1 MRKATLIFCYAI
13 RKLKRKRVQEYE
25 LWTNYYCKRKLFW
38 RMRNIYGLL
47 SVFNAPIN
55 QHTIECTTIIQQ
67 RYHTLYNHFL
77 RNRRNT
83 DMSSISNTYF
93 GLQRYPNPCNS
104 FLCNT
109 DSLQYG
115 HFYLFQFSWFCCPY
129 SELAKVPVDV
139 HHSKTPLLKLPIS
152 YMVHG

>member
-1 MRKATLIFCYAI
+1 
-13 RKLKRKRVQEYE
+13 
-25 LWTNYYCKRKLFW
+25 
-38 RMRNIYGLL
+38 MRNIYGLL

-115 HFYLFQFSWFCCPY
+115 HFYLLQFSWFCCPY

-152 YMVHG
+152 YIVHG